1 MAQIEGV
8 QNKETCIDI
17 YIKDIV
23 IKGYGKRFK
32 DLQQEI
38 LLHKTL
44 QHLLTE
50 LWTMK

>member
-17 YIKDIV
+17 YIKEIV

-32 DLQQEI
+32 GSSARNS
-38 LLHKTL
+38 TP
-44 QHLLTE
+44 
-50 LWTMK
+50 